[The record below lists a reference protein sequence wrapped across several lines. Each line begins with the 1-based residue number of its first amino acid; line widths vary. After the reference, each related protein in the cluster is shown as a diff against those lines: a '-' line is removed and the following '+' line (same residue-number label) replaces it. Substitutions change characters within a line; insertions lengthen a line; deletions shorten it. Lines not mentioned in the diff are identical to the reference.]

1 MNDLLRDMIK
11 TGDVVVFIDDV
22 IVEMER
28 EERHDE
34 IVKEVLRRMVENSL
48 FVKLEKCVW
57 KVREIGFL
65 GVIIGLEGMRIKKE
79 KIQGVVDWLVPR
91 SVKNMQKFLGLA
103 NYYRWFVKDFVSIAK
118 PLHKI
123 TKKDMK

>member
-65 GVIIGLEGMRIKKE
+65 GVIIGLEDMRIKKE
-79 KIQGVVDWLVPR
+79 KIQGVVD
-91 SVKNMQKFLGLA
+91 
-103 NYYRWFVKDFVSIAK
+103 
-118 PLHKI
+118 
-123 TKKDMK
+123 

>member
-79 KIQGVVDWLVPR
+79 KIQGVVD
-91 SVKNMQKFLGLA
+91 
-103 NYYRWFVKDFVSIAK
+103 
-118 PLHKI
+118 
-123 TKKDMK
+123 